1 MKSAPSQSRIRN
13 PRRLSNPL
21 RFTTAIPNA
30 PAIRSQSGCSPPA
43 DRIRGQT
50 RCRPQLGRTP
60 ANEPPYMALPCLEA
74 AAASRFQHRSGH
86 SRREICPSVDK
97 SGLSGAI
104 STNPF
109 HQDKKRGARCDPKFT
124 AEVETQHRADPRPAR
139 MPWRDGRLME
149 TVCTPPGD
157 VNPCLKNYTDHL
169 SGRTLPRATLAN
181 RLATAP
187 ARPPDRS
194 PAPFRPS
201 RRSPRR

>member
-1 MKSAPSQSRIRN
+1 MESEPSQSRIRN

-43 DRIRGQT
+43 NRIRGQA

-60 ANEPPYMALPCLEA
+60 ANELPDMTLPGLEA

-109 HQDKKRGARCDPKFT
+109 HQDKKRGVRCDPKFT
-124 AEVETQHRADPRPAR
+124 TEVETQRRADPRPAR

-149 TVCTPPGD
+149 TVCTPPSD
-157 VNPCLKNYTDHL
+157 VNPCLKKLHRSSL
-169 SGRTLPRATLAN
+169 GARPAPRSTGN